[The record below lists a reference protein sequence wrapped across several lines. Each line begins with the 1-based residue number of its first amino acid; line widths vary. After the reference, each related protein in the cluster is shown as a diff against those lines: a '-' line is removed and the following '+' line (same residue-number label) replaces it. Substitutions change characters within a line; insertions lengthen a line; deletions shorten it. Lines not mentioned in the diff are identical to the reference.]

1 MPYITTVERIGI
13 RKGAL
18 LENRDLIVETL
29 NERFGEVPSSIS
41 EAIVQIEDR
50 RQLRTLYR
58 QAIWSTSVE
67 EFQQQLNGLE
77 IAEVHRN
84 ISDDERLWQEI
95 KQLEE
100 EINKPYI
107 TSLERIGIRK
117 GAVKENQELVI
128 ETLYERFGDIP
139 TYIPDGVLQIQDHGK
154 LRSLHRHAIRSA
166 SINEF
171 RQQLDRH

>member
-95 KQLEE
+95 KKLEE
-100 EINKPYI
+100 EIEKPYI
-107 TSLERIGIRK
+107 TGLERIGIRK
-117 GAVKENQELVI
+117 GAVKENQELVV

-139 TYIPDGVLQIQDHGK
+139 TYIPDEVLQIQDHGK